1 MRPNTIKQLWRDGKP
16 ALGAWLGSCSTIS
29 AEQMAHVGFDWL
41 LVDGEHSPVDTL
53 TMVQMMQA
61 ISTTD
66 TIPVARVQWND
77 AVEIKRALDGGA
89 YGVVIP
95 WVNTKAEAEQ
105 AVAACRYPP
114 VGIRGHG
121 PYRGMLYGGS
131 DYRLHANEEI
141 ACIVQIE
148 TIGAVEHIDEILS
161 VPGLDATLIGPADLA
176 MSMDIPVA
184 PDNPHRDH
192 VAACAE
198 VLAGCRRN
206 GVVPGIFTSGGE
218 ESARRVEEG
227 WQFISVGTEGQ
238 FLTQAAG
245 GGLQMAR
252 AADAGGS
259 AAR

>member
-1 MRPNTIKQLWRDGKP
+1 MRPNTIKQLWRDDKP
-16 ALGAWLGSCSTIS
+16 ALGAWLGSASTIV
-29 AEQMAHVGFDWL
+29 AEQLAHAGFDWL
-41 LVDGEHSPVDTL
+41 LVDGEHSPIDTL

-66 TIPVARVQWND
+66 TIPIARVQWND

-95 WVNTKAEAEQ
+95 WVNSKAEAEQ

-114 VGIRGHG
+114 MGSRGHG
-121 PYRGMLYGGS
+121 PYRGVLYGGP

-161 VPGLDATLIGPADLA
+161 VSGLDATLIGPADLA
-176 MSMDIPVA
+176 MSMNIPVV
-184 PDNPHRDH
+184 PDNPHPDH
-192 VAACAE
+192 IAACAE

-206 GVVPGIFTSGGE
+206 GVVPGIYTAGE
-218 ESARRVEEG
+218 DESARRVAEG
-227 WQFISVGTEGQ
+227 WRFISIGTDGGY
-238 FLTQAAG
+238 LTQGARRGLEKVRAVTPG
-245 GGLQMAR
+245 G
-252 AADAGGS
+252 
-259 AAR
+259 